1 MSSIHQILKKYWGYD
16 SFRPLQE
23 DIIVSTL
30 NKNDTLALLPTG
42 GGKSICFQVPAL
54 AMDGLCI
61 VVSPLIAL
69 MKDQVENL
77 QKKGI
82 KAIAIT
88 SAMSFR
94 EIDIALDNAIYG
106 NFKFLYLSPE
116 RLENKLFLERLSKM
130 KVSLLAVDE
139 AHCISQW
146 GYDFRPSYLKIA
158 EIREKIPDVPV
169 LALTATATPEVVK
182 DIQEK
187 LKFKKENVLKKSFER
202 KNLAYIILYEED
214 KLNRLISICN
224 KIPGTAV
231 VYTRNRKRTQEIALF
246 LRKNKINADFYHA
259 GLSALERNKKQEDW
273 INNKTRIMVATNAFG
288 MGIDKPDVRFVVH
301 IDLPDNLEA
310 YFQEAGRAGRDEKK
324 AYAILLYS
332 QNDRLELQKNF
343 ENSFPSIEQI
353 RNTYQAICNYFQ
365 LAIGAGEGV
374 SFNFDL
380 QELCTRFNLNPLTVY
395 NSIKFLE
402 REGYIATNESVY
414 HSSKIHIKV
423 NKEDLYKFEVA
434 NPTYEILIK
443 TLLRS
448 YGGLFDYYI
457 PINENEIA
465 KRIKTD
471 KNNVI
476 KQLKELTKLDIID
489 YVASTDL
496 PQIIFLQERKD
507 ATKIVISAENYI
519 LLKQRAKKR
528 LDWVFHYA
536 ESRHLCRSRILLS
549 YFGENDSK
557 DCGKCDVCIAKKKSG
572 LSPQKFEEIYTMI
585 IQLISKNDVTT
596 SELKEYLSNYSE
608 SEYLKVLQY
617 LIEHAQIKLN
627 NEGKYQLNK

>member
-16 SFRPLQE
+16 NFRPLQE

-54 AMDGLCI
+54 AMEGLCL

-82 KAIAIT
+82 RAIAIT

-94 EIDIALDNAIYG
+94 EIDIALDNAIHG
-106 NFKFLYLSPE
+106 NFKFLYISPE
-116 RLENKLFLERLSKM
+116 RLHNELFLARLSKM
-130 KVSLLAVDE
+130 NVSLLAIDE

-146 GYDFRPSYLKIA
+146 GYDFRPSYLRIA
-158 EIREKIPDVPV
+158 EIREKLPNVPV

-187 LKFKKENVLKKSFER
+187 LHFKKENVLQKSFER
-202 KNLAYIILYEED
+202 KNLAYIVLYEED

-231 VYTRNRKRTQEIALF
+231 VYARNRKKTQEIALF
-246 LRKNKINADFYHA
+246 LRKNNISADYYHA
-259 GLSALERNKKQEDW
+259 GLSALERNKKQEEW

-301 IDLPDNLEA
+301 MDLPDNLEA
-310 YFQEAGRAGRDEKK
+310 YFQEAGRGGRDEKK
-324 AYAILLYS
+324 AYGILLYS
-332 QNDRLELQKNF
+332 LNDRLELERNF
-343 ENSFPSIEQI
+343 ENSFPTIEQI

-365 LAIGAGEGV
+365 LAIGAGEGI
-374 SFNFDL
+374 SFDFDIH
-380 QELCTRFNLNPLTVY
+380 EVCTRYNLNPLTVF
-395 NSIKFLE
+395 NSLKFLE
-402 REGYIATNESVY
+402 REGYLATSESVY

-434 NPTYEILIK
+434 NRVYEPIIK
-443 TLLRS
+443 LLLRS
-448 YGGLFDYYI
+448 YGGLFDYFV
-457 PINENEIA
+457 PINEQEIA
-465 KRIKTD
+465 QRLKTE
-471 KNNVI
+471 KSIVV
-476 KQLKELTKLDIID
+476 KQLEELKKLDILD
-489 YVASTDL
+489 YEASTDL
-496 PQIIFLQERKD
+496 PQITFLQERKD
-507 ATKIVISAENYI
+507 ASKLHISPENYS
-519 LLKQRAKKR
+519 LLKERAKKR
-528 LDWVFHYA
+528 MEWVLHYT

-549 YFGENDSK
+549 YFGEHNAQ
-557 DCGKCDVCIAKKKSG
+557 DCGQCDVCIEKKKSG
-572 LSPQKFEEIYTMI
+572 LTQKQFDEIYNEI
-585 IQLISKNDVTT
+585 IQLLSTINVTPSDLKDKLSKFQ
-596 SELKEYLSNYSE
+596 E
-608 SEYLKVLQY
+608 SEYLKVLQFM
-617 LIEHAQIKLN
+617 IEQNMIKLN
-627 NEGKYQLNK
+627 NEGKYQLIH